1 MWDILYSLDCPTVL
15 QPKFVWCNANSLI
28 VLIRMAS
35 SIKLRFPCR
44 FFFILLIYLSIL
56 NLMKRFIFYWNLSN
70 PNVLKMPG
78 RKSIN
83 RMLSWNSNPLV
94 LTFLCVFL
102 INLFTDHQTPP
113 PYFLYFQMAFLRNG
127 SKVSEPN
134 PYQSKKNDFLKVSL
148 WS

>member
-44 FFFILLIYLSIL
+44 FYLYIINIYLSIL

-102 INLFTDHQTPP
+102 IKSIYWPPNSSPLFSIFSSGFSTEWTSGVG
-113 PYFLYFQMAFLRNG
+113 AI
-127 SKVSEPN
+127 
-134 PYQSKKNDFLKVSL
+134 SL
-148 WS
+148 PI